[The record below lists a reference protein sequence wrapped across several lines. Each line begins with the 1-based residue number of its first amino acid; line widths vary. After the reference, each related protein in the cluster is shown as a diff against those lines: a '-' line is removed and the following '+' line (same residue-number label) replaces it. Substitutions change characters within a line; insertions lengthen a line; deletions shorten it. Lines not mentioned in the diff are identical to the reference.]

1 MKKKLLLTLAV
12 VGGSLLICIG
22 IYFIADSIHRKKV
35 SQTQSLPGAGSA
47 IVYPG
52 NTMPGQM
59 TYDKPVIYYYPET
72 ETKISTII
80 DLDGTL
86 TCTYPAYN
94 DGFLVTAMPDG
105 TLYDENGMQYS
116 YLYWEG
122 ETDFEFDFSK
132 GFCIKGSETASFL
145 EDALEK
151 LGLNR
156 KEANEFIV
164 YWLPIMQENAYNI
177 ITFAGADYD
186 ETAKLIIDPSPDT
199 LIRVMMG
206 FKASDT
212 EVEIEPQEL
221 TAPERKGFVVVE
233 WGGSEAN

>member
-1 MKKKLLLTLAV
+1 MKKKILIIVAIVVGCLLLCA
-12 VGGSLLICIG
+12 G
-22 IYFIADSIHRKKV
+22 IYFVARAVYQRKNNT
-35 SQTQSLPGAGSA
+35 SGSLTPGGTISP
-47 IVYPG
+47 ITVK
-52 NTMPGQM
+52 
-59 TYDKPVIYYYPET
+59 KPVIYYYPET
-72 ETKISTII
+72 ETEVSTVI
-80 DLDGTL
+80 DFNGRL

-94 DGFLVTAMPDG
+94 DGFRVTAMPDG

-122 ETDFEFDFSK
+122 ESDFEFDFSR
-132 GFCIKGSETASFL
+132 GFCVKGSETAAFL

-164 YWLPIMQENAYNI
+164 YWLPLMQDNAYNI
-177 ITFAGADYD
+177 ITFAGADYN
-186 ETAKLIIDPSPDT
+186 ETAKLIINPEPDT

-206 FKASDT
+206 FKPSDV
-212 EVEIEPQEL
+212 ELEIEPQEF

-233 WGGSEAN
+233 WGGSAL